1 MKRKNNILLISIP
14 LGVLLLLY
22 YGYIALDTW
31 LQFQIRTGNGISA
44 ANGEWILSIQYTF
57 LFILKWFGPVLLVVC
72 LYGILKWLKKNES
85 RKSSR
90 ISKIIVDP
98 GAYLEET
105 I

>member
-44 ANGEWILSIQYTF
+44 AMVNGFYLFNTRFF
-57 LFILKWFGPVLLVVC
+57 L
-72 LYGILKWLKKNES
+72 Y
-85 RKSSR
+85 
-90 ISKIIVDP
+90 
-98 GAYLEET
+98 
-105 I
+105 

>member
-31 LQFQIRTGNGISA
+31 LQFQIRT
-44 ANGEWILSIQYTF
+44 ANSEWIFSIKYTF

-72 LYGILKWLKKNES
+72 LYGILKWIKKKE
-85 RKSSR
+85 
-90 ISKIIVDP
+90 
-98 GAYLEET
+98 
-105 I
+105 

>member
-72 LYGILKWLKKNES
+72 LYGILKWIKKKEQ

>member
-44 ANGEWILSIQYTF
+44 ANGEWILSMARFY
-57 LFILKWFGPVLLVVC
+57 
-72 LYGILKWLKKNES
+72 
-85 RKSSR
+85 
-90 ISKIIVDP
+90 
-98 GAYLEET
+98 
-105 I
+105 

>member
-72 LYGILKWLKKNES
+72 LYGILKWIKKTLK
-85 RKSSR
+85 
-90 ISKIIVDP
+90 
-98 GAYLEET
+98 LELQKLT
-105 I
+105 KFFKLKAKKKF

>member
-44 ANGEWILSIQYTF
+44 ANGEWIFIYSIHVSFYTEMVWPG
-57 LFILKWFGPVLLVVC
+57 FISRMFVRNSKMD
-72 LYGILKWLKKNES
+72 KKE
-85 RKSSR
+85 
-90 ISKIIVDP
+90 
-98 GAYLEET
+98 
-105 I
+105 

>member
-44 ANGEWILSIQYTF
+44 
-57 LFILKWFGPVLLVVC
+57 
-72 LYGILKWLKKNES
+72 KK
-85 RKSSR
+85 
-90 ISKIIVDP
+90 
-98 GAYLEET
+98 
-105 I
+105 

>member
-57 LFILKWFGPVLLVVC
+57 LFILKLLVVC
-72 LYGILKWLKKNES
+72 LYGILKWIKKKE
-85 RKSSR
+85 
-90 ISKIIVDP
+90 
-98 GAYLEET
+98 
-105 I
+105 

>member
-1 MKRKNNILLISIP
+1 MKRNNNILLISIP

-72 LYGILKWLKKNES
+72 LYGILKWIKKKE
-85 RKSSR
+85 
-90 ISKIIVDP
+90 
-98 GAYLEET
+98 
-105 I
+105 

>member
-31 LQFQIRTGNGISA
+31 LQFQIRTGNG
-44 ANGEWILSIQYTF
+44 EWILSIQYTF

-72 LYGILKWLKKNES
+72 LYGILKWIKKKE
-85 RKSSR
+85 
-90 ISKIIVDP
+90 
-98 GAYLEET
+98 
-105 I
+105 

>member
-44 ANGEWILSIQYTF
+44 ANSEWIFIYSIYISFYTEMVWPG
-57 LFILKWFGPVLLVVC
+57 FISRMFVRNSKMA
-72 LYGILKWLKKNES
+72 KKE
-85 RKSSR
+85 R
-90 ISKIIVDP
+90 IKKK
-98 GAYLEET
+98 LQNQQNNC
-105 I
+105 